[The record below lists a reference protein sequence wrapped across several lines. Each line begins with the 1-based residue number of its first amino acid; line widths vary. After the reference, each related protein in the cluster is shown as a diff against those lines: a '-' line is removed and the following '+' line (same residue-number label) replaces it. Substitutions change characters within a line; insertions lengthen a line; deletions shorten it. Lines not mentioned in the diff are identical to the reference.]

1 VVEPFFTACLKK
13 NGRAILWLK
22 RHSVQHG
29 ERLARLL
36 AGDIVQSPNRV
47 ALPTLTRLPAGGL
60 QKGYNSTDNSTD
72 NSADNK
78 ATTV

>member
-22 RHSVQHG
+22 RHSVQRG

-36 AGDIVQSPNRV
+36 AGEMVQIVQSPNRV

-60 QKGYNSTDNSTD
+60 QNGYNSTD